1 MAKQKDWQS
10 KTKPEIQAE
19 ILKSRREFVEKNIEF
34 KMGKLKSGKVL
45 SNIKKEL
52 ARMLTVVNS
61 KKESNAK

>member
-45 SNIKKEL
+45 SNIKKEI